1 MTVLRKSTLTFF
13 TLFVAGSI
21 VADLVRHQSL
31 DVDGIAS
38 SLVVGA
44 IAAAL
49 FGAFASSDAR
59 TRRD

>member
-1 MTVLRKSTLTFF
+1 MTVLGKSTLTFF

-21 VADLVRHQSL
+21 VA
-31 DVDGIAS
+31 
-38 SLVVGA
+38 
-44 IAAAL
+44 AL